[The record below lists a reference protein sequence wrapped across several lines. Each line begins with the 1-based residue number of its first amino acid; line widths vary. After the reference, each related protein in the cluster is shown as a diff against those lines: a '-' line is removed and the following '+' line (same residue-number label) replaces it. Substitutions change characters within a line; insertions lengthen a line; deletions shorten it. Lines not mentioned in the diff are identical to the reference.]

1 MWPAHEEMGETPDE
15 TALYAEGCAEVD
27 AANLIE
33 AWARHTLNWIT
44 RWDGEGVKP
53 VHDEWRGLVHG
64 TGEDIDIDGQ
74 IGTFLGVDENFGLL
88 LRTGDETTLIPLT
101 KLLKD

>member
-1 MWPAHEEMGETPDE
+1 
-15 TALYAEGCAEVD
+15 
-27 AANLIE
+27 
-33 AWARHTLNWIT
+33 
-44 RWDGEGVKP
+44 VKP

-64 TGEDIDIDGQ
+64 IGEDIDIDGKV
-74 IGTFLGVDENFGLL
+74 GTFLGVDENFGLL

>member
-1 MWPAHEEMGETPDE
+1 M
-15 TALYAEGCAEVD
+15 
-27 AANLIE
+27 
-33 AWARHTLNWIT
+33 
-44 RWDGEGVKP
+44 KP

-64 TGEDIDIDGQ
+64 MGEDINIDGQ